1 MNHITNLQRPV
12 LDLQATGRKIKSFM
26 DASQISVRDLQSIF
40 GFDYPQAIYAW
51 LSGRN
56 LPTVDNLI
64 VLSELFGVSIDEIVC
79 RKFITLEAE
88 SKVSA

>member
-1 MNHITNLQRPV
+1 MNRITNFSRPV
-12 LDLQATGRKIKSFM
+12 LDLQATGRTIKKLM
-26 DASQISVRDLQSIF
+26 DASGITVRDLQSVF

-64 VLSELFGVSIDEIVC
+64 VLSELFGVTIDEIVQ
-79 RKFITLEAE
+79 RKHAE
-88 SKVSA
+88 LCSDCKLTA